1 MKVVLVGYGK
11 MGKEIEKILISRGH
25 EVIGKATDVNPLSK
39 EMIAN
44 ADAAIDFST
53 PNSVLENIDFLL
65 AHNIPAIVGTTGW
78 NSSYDKVKSSV
89 DEKNGALVHAS
100 NFSIGVNLFF
110 KLNEQ
115 LSRLMEPYSEYTPS
129 ITEIH
134 HTEKLDAPSGTAITL
149 ANGIIQNYSQLE
161 DWYCASENSATIPQ
175 SEKNTKKENQLKI
188 EAVREPDVKGTHLI
202 EYKSNI
208 DTLSIQHEA
217 HNRTGFALGAVIAA
231 EWIQNKK
238 GIFTMKDVLQ
248 LS

>member
-25 EVIGKATDVNPLSK
+25 EVIGKATDLNPLNK
-39 EMIAN
+39 EMISK
-44 ADAAIDFST
+44 ADVAIDFST
-53 PNSVLENIDFLL
+53 PHSVLDNINFLL
-65 AHNIPAIVGTTGW
+65 NHNIPLIIGTTGW
-78 NSSYDKVKSSV
+78 NTSYEKVKSDVLKS
-89 DEKNGALVHAS
+89 DGALVHAS

-115 LSRLMEPYSEYTPS
+115 LAKLMEPYQEYTPK

-149 ANGIIQNYSQLE
+149 ADGLIENNGQLE
-161 DWYCASENSATIPQ
+161 NWYCPQ
-175 SEKNTKKENQLKI
+175 SDKNEPENNSLEI
-188 EAVREPDVKGTHLI
+188 EALREPEVKGTHLI
-202 EYKSNI
+202 EYKSTI
-208 DTLSIQHEA
+208 DTLSIQHAA